1 MDDASHSSSI
11 CRNSHKTWHRAPA
24 NTAGCEPAT
33 LPSASTVVFKL
44 VGRIEYRE
52 IEKKVQS
59 NQLLN
64 KKCERFPSKVLKVVC
79 RRSRSCGSMNQQVLA
94 YARLHKRR
102 NPETHFGRIRCEV
115 EKGRTQNIISCLR
128 KWPPRLWIYS
138 TLSVLRHNSSMHS
151 RAAELRRIV
160 DSS

>member
-1 MDDASHSSSI
+1 M
-11 CRNSHKTWHRAPA
+11 APA
-24 NTAGCEPAT
+24 DTAGCEPTT
-33 LPSASTVVFKL
+33 LPSASPAVFKL
-44 VGRIEYRE
+44 VGRIDYRE

-64 KKCERFPSKVLKVVC
+64 KKCGRFPSKALKVVC

-102 NPETHFGRIRCEV
+102 NPEPHFGHIRCEV
-115 EKGRTQNIISCLR
+115 EKGRTQNNMSPLR
-128 KWPPRLWIYS
+128 KCPSRLWIYS
-138 TLSVLRHNSSMHS
+138 TLSHSSSMHS